1 MKMSK
6 LTTVIVPALTQI
18 QYFIVGEKGDR
29 GVPGISGEPGAKGEQ
44 GEQVRFC
51 AFTSVLL

>member
-1 MKMSK
+1 MSK

-51 AFTSVLL
+51 AFTFVLL

>member
-6 LTTVIVPALTQI
+6 LARVIVPALTRI
-18 QYFIVGEKGDR
+18 QFIVGEKGDR